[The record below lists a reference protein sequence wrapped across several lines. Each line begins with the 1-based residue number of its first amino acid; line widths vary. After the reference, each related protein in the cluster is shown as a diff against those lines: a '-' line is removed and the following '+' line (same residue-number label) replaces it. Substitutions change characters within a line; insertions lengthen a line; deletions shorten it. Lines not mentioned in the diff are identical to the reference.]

1 MEQRIS
7 SETNSFGTSQEYSLR
22 FMEHCALLQS
32 FANGPC
38 SHPDESGPR
47 RTTCALTRR
56 STAGYRVCTCA

>member
-38 SHPDESGPR
+38 SQPDESG
-47 RTTCALTRR
+47 
-56 STAGYRVCTCA
+56 SED